1 MNNNFVP
8 FCTFNTGTTITC
20 GSEQSVYVTAALGS
34 ISGSAGVI
42 SVGANQ
48 VLQPTIP
55 IKFDSSISGAARTIF
70 YYIAN

>member
-20 GSEQSVYVTAALGS
+20 PNEYSIYVTAALGN

-48 VLQPTIP
+48 VLQPSAP
-55 IKFDSSISGAARTIF
+55 IKFDSNISGAARTIF

>member
-8 FCTFNTGTTITC
+8 FCTFNSGTTITC
-20 GSEQSVYVTAALGS
+20 PNESSIYVTTALGN

-42 SVGANQ
+42 TVGSNQ
-48 VLQPTIP
+48 VLQSSIP